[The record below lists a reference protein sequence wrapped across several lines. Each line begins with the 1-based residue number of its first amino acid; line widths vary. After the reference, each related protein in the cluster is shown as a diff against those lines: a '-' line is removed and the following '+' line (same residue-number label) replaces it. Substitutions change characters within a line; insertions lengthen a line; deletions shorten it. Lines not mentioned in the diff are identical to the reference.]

1 MNFRTW
7 SQRQEPKSENMY
19 RVAQVCCV
27 MVMSYGVVVIGLA
40 REGDFRRIALGL
52 FIAVYGAICALLNR
66 FGAHVD
72 RLVYREVHTLQAHG
86 R

>member
-1 MNFRTW
+1 MNFRK
-7 SQRQEPKSENMY
+7 RHGRKGGESENLY
-19 RVAQVCCV
+19 RIAQLCCIV
-27 MVMSYGVVVIGLA
+27 VMSYGVLVIGLA

-72 RLVYREVHTLQAHG
+72 HLVYREVHTLQTHG